1 MKNFL
6 LPAIAWSRISGPRS
20 LHLHSN
26 PSRRFLHLRWSECL
40 CAAFCV
46 AVVISSAPSSY
57 AQETESVGDAARA
70 FRARRAAQGNQ
81 DAKRPAQDPLSTTT
95 LVEWQIAG
103 MAVPD
108 VLYEIQARGISFA
121 ADDAHLKSLKDA
133 QVAPEVVAALPNVLS
148 HPDVSS
154 PSEIPQALTAAAQ
167 AFSVKDY
174 AAARHALEGL
184 MSLHNQDASLYAAL
198 GNLHFATR
206 DFDAAKTAFVRSAEL
221 DPGFAYAHV
230 RLAQIYYRLEQG
242 SQVAVEAKQ
251 ALRLQPTNAEAHKYL
266 ALSSTLQMQDSGG
279 AAAGGG
285 KVEDLSDLEA
295 GSNKEAKDL
304 NNQALALAQ
313 QNQWANGEN
322 GWGKAEAAY
331 KRAIELDPN
340 VAMYYYNL
348 GNLYTKW
355 GHPQQ
360 ALAALNKAKALAPR
374 NMAVRQ
380 NLGYT
385 MCQFNL
391 FSDAVTEFREM
402 LDMDP
407 HWNMARPCLIKAL
420 DSLGRKTEADQV
432 EMDYKLYKN
441 SDDSGE
447 DADADSGEDENGVK
461 L

>member
-1 MKNFL
+1 ML
-6 LPAIAWSRISGPRS
+6 ST
-20 LHLHSN
+20 
-26 PSRRFLHLRWSECL
+26 
-40 CAAFCV
+40 
-46 AVVISSAPSSY
+46 SSSP

-70 FRARRAAQGNQ
+70 FRARRAAQDNQ
-81 DAKRPAQDPLSTTT
+81 DAKRPAQSPLSATT
-95 LVEWQIAG
+95 LVEWQISG

-108 VLYEIQARGISFA
+108 ELNEIQTRGISFA
-121 ADDAHLKSLKDA
+121 ADDAHLKLLKDA
-133 QVAPEVVAALPNVLS
+133 CLAPELLAALPNVPS
-148 HPDVSS
+148 RPDASGS
-154 PSEIPQALTAAAQ
+154 SEIPPALTAAAQ
-167 AFSVKDY
+167 KFTAKDY
-174 AAARHALEGL
+174 ASARHAVE
-184 MSLHNQDASLYAAL
+184 SLIAQQNQDASLYAVL
-198 GNLHFATR
+198 GNVHFVER
-206 DFDAAKTAFVRSAEL
+206 DFEAAKTDFVRSAEL
-221 DPGFAYAHV
+221 DPDFVYAHV
-230 RLAQIYYRLEQG
+230 RLAQIYYRLEQS
-242 SQVAVEAKQ
+242 SQVADEAKK
-251 ALRLQPTNAEAHKYL
+251 ALRLQPTNADAHKYL
-266 ALSSTLQMQDSGG
+266 ALSSTMQMQDSAG

-304 NNQALALAQ
+304 NNQAIALAQ
-313 QNQWANGEN
+313 QNEWANGQDQ
-322 GWGKAEAAY
+322 WGKAEAAY

-380 NLGYT
+380 NLGYS
-385 MCQFNL
+385 MCQFNQ

-420 DSLGRKTEADQV
+420 DSLGRRKEADQV

-447 DADADSGEDENGVK
+447 GADGDSNEDEHGVK

>member
-1 MKNFL
+1 MKNLL
-6 LPAIAWSRISGPRS
+6 LPANAWISGPQLQHTHRS
-20 LHLHSN
+20 L
-26 PSRRFLHLRWSECL
+26 LRKVF
-40 CAAFCV
+40 CAAFCAALV
-46 AVVISSAPSSY
+46 LSSTSSSP
-57 AQETESVGDAARA
+57 AQENESVGDAARA

-81 DAKRPAQDPLSTTT
+81 DAKRPVQSPLSLTT

-103 MAVPD
+103 MALPD
-108 VLYEIQARGISFA
+108 VLNEVQTRGISFS
-121 ADDAHLKSLKDA
+121 ADDAHLKSLRDA
-133 QVAPEVVAALPNVLS
+133 HLAPELLAVLPNVPS
-148 HPDVSS
+148 HPDASS
-154 PSEIPQALTAAAQ
+154 SSEISQALTAAAQ
-167 AFSVKDY
+167 AFSAKDY
-174 AAARHALEGL
+174 ASARHALE
-184 MSLHNQDASLYAAL
+184 SLTAQDANLYAAI
-198 GNLHFATR
+198 GNLYFATR
-206 DFDAAKTAFVRSAEL
+206 DFTSAKTAFARSAEL
-221 DPGFAYAHV
+221 DPAFAYAHV

-242 SQVAVEAKQ
+242 SQVADEAKK
-251 ALRLQPTNAEAHKYL
+251 ALRLQPANADAHKYL
-266 ALSSTLQMQDSGG
+266 ALSSTMQMQDSGG
-279 AAAGGG
+279 AAAGGAN
-285 KVEDLSDLEA
+285 VEDLSDLSA
-295 GSNKEAKDL
+295 GSSTEAKNL

-313 QNQWANGEN
+313 QNEWA
-322 GWGKAEAAY
+322 KAEAAY

-355 GHPQQ
+355 RHPQQ

-380 NLGYT
+380 NLGYC

-447 DADADSGEDENGVK
+447 DADGDSNEDDNGVK

>member
-1 MKNFL
+1 MQNSL
-6 LPAIAWSRISGPRS
+6 LPANAWPFGFDTHAVLKTPRQQRSRLLAG
-20 LHLHSN
+20 
-26 PSRRFLHLRWSECL
+26 FCL
-40 CAAFCV
+40 TLAICATLPV
-46 AVVISSAPSSY
+46 R

-70 FRARRAAQGNQ
+70 FRARRAAQANQ
-81 DAKRPAQDPLSTTT
+81 DNQHPARPPLSATT
-95 LVEWQIAG
+95 LVTWQIAG
-103 MAVPD
+103 MAMPDILNEVQTRGITFVPD
-108 VLYEIQARGISFA
+108 NTQLDRLREAR
-121 ADDAHLKSLKDA
+121 
-133 QVAPEVVAALPNVLS
+133 VAPELLAALPNVPL
-148 HPDVSS
+148 HPDASTSS
-154 PSEIPQALTAAAQ
+154 EVPQALIAAAQ
-167 AFSVKDY
+167 AFSGKDY
-174 AAARHALEGL
+174 ATARHSLETCVQG
-184 MSLHNQDASLYAAL
+184 NQDANLYAAV
-198 GNLHFATR
+198 GNLNFISGDFAS
-206 DFDAAKTAFVRSAEL
+206 AKTAFVRSAEL
-221 DPGFAYAHV
+221 DPNFAYAHV

-242 SQVAVEAKQ
+242 SQVADEAKQ
-251 ALRLQPTNAEAHKYL
+251 ALRLQPANAEAHKYL
-266 ALSSTLQMQDSGG
+266 ALSSTMQTQDSGN

-295 GSNKEAKDL
+295 GSNKESKDL
-304 NNQALALAQ
+304 NNQGIALAQ
-313 QNQWANGEN
+313 QNEWA
-322 GWGKAEAAY
+322 KAEAAY

-355 GHPQQ
+355 RHPQQ
-360 ALAALNKAKALAPR
+360 ALAALNQAKALAPR

-432 EMDYKLYKN
+432 ERDYKLYKS
-441 SDDSGE
+441 SDDSGDSE
-447 DADADSGEDENGVK
+447 DGNSNQDESGVK

>member
-1 MKNFL
+1 MEKFL
-6 LPAIAWSRISGPRS
+6 LPASSGPRISGPQS
-20 LHLHSN
+20 QHSHR
-26 PSRRFLHLRWSECL
+26 PQWRKFVCV
-40 CAAFCV
+40 AFCV
-46 AVVISSAPSSY
+46 AVVFSSASSTC

-70 FRARRAAQGNQ
+70 FRARRVAQGNQ
-81 DAKRPAQDPLSTTT
+81 DAKRPAQSPLSATT
-95 LVEWQIAG
+95 LVEWQMAG

-108 VLYEIQARGISFA
+108 VLSEVQARGISFA

-133 QVAPEVVAALPNVLS
+133 HVAPELLAALPNVAS
-148 HPDVSS
+148 HPDASS
-154 PSEIPQALTAAAQ
+154 SSGIPQALTAAAQ
-167 AFSVKDY
+167 EFTAKDY
-174 AAARHALEGL
+174 ASARHALE
-184 MSLHNQDASLYAAL
+184 SLIAQHNQDAGFYAVL
-198 GNLHFATR
+198 GNLHFVTR

-221 DPGFAYAHV
+221 DPSFAYAHV

-242 SQVAVEAKQ
+242 SQVADEAKQ
-251 ALRLQPTNAEAHKYL
+251 ALRLQPTNADAHKYL
-266 ALSSTLQMQDSGG
+266 ALSSTMQMQDSGG
-279 AAAGGG
+279 AAAAGG

-295 GSNKEAKDL
+295 GSNQEAKDL
-304 NNQALALAQ
+304 NNQALALAH
-313 QNQWANGEN
+313 QNEWANGQDQ
-322 GWGKAEAAY
+322 WGKAEAAY

-380 NLGYT
+380 NLGYC
-385 MCQFNL
+385 MCQFNQ

-420 DSLGRKTEADQV
+420 DGLGRRKEADQV

-441 SDDSGE
+441 SDDSG
-447 DADADSGEDENGVK
+447 DTDD
-461 L
+461 

>member
-6 LPAIAWSRISGPRS
+6 LPARAGISGPQSQNPHRS
-20 LHLHSN
+20 L
-26 PSRRFLHLRWSECL
+26 LRKVFFAS
-40 CAAFCV
+40 FYV
-46 AVVISSAPSSY
+46 ALVLSSASSSP

-81 DAKRPAQDPLSTTT
+81 DAKRPVQSPLAATT

-103 MAVPD
+103 MAVPE
-108 VLYEIQARGISFA
+108 VLNEVQTRGISFA
-121 ADDAHLKSLKDA
+121 TDDAHLQSLKDA
-133 QVAPEVVAALPNVLS
+133 DLAPELLAALPHVPS
-148 HPDVSS
+148 HPDASS
-154 PSEIPQALTAAAQ
+154 SSEIPQALTAAAQ
-167 AFSVKDY
+167 AFTAKEY
-174 AAARHALEGL
+174 ASARHSLE
-184 MSLHNQDASLYAAL
+184 SLTAQDANLYAAL
-198 GNLHFATR
+198 GNLHFVTR
-206 DFDAAKTAFVRSAEL
+206 DFASAKTAFARSAEL
-221 DPGFAYAHV
+221 DPSFVYAHV

-242 SQVAVEAKQ
+242 SQVAEEAKQ

-266 ALSSTLQMQDSGG
+266 ALSSTMQMQDSGG
-279 AAAGGG
+279 AAAGGAN
-285 KVEDLSDLEA
+285 VEDLSDLKA
-295 GSNKEAKDL
+295 GGSTEAKNL

-313 QNQWANGEN
+313 QNEWA
-322 GWGKAEAAY
+322 KAEAAY
-331 KRAIELDPN
+331 NRAIELDPS

-355 GHPQQ
+355 RHPQQ

-441 SDDSGE
+441 SDDSGDSE
-447 DADADSGEDENGVK
+447 DGDSNEDDNGVK

>member
-1 MKNFL
+1 VKTFL
-6 LPAIAWSRISGPRS
+6 LPASSRSGISGPQS
-20 LHLHSN
+20 QHSHQ
-26 PSRRFLHLRWSECL
+26 PQWLRFVCV
-40 CAAFCV
+40 AFCV
-46 AVVISSAPSSY
+46 ATVISLASSSC

-81 DAKRPAQDPLSTTT
+81 DAKRPAQSPLSATT

-108 VLYEIQARGISFA
+108 ELNEIQARGISFA
-121 ADDAHLKSLKDA
+121 ADDAHLRSLKDA
-133 QVAPEVVAALPNVLS
+133 RLAPELLAALPNVPS
-148 HPDVSS
+148 HPDSGS
-154 PSEIPQALTAAAQ
+154 SEIPQALTAAAQ
-167 AFSVKDY
+167 AFGAKDY
-174 AAARHALEGL
+174 ASTRHALEGL
-184 MSLHNQDASLYAAL
+184 IAQHNQDAGLYAAL
-198 GNLHFATR
+198 GNLHFAGR

-221 DPGFAYAHV
+221 DPGFVYAHV

-242 SQVAVEAKQ
+242 SQVADEAKQ

-279 AAAGGG
+279 VAAGGG
-285 KVEDLSDLEA
+285 QVEDLSDLKA

-304 NNQALALAQ
+304 NNQAIALAD
-313 QNQWANGEN
+313 QNE
-322 GWGKAEAAY
+322 WGKAEAAY
-331 KRAIELDPN
+331 KRAIELDPA

-355 GHPQQ
+355 RHPQQ

-380 NLGYT
+380 NLGYS

-420 DSLGRKTEADQV
+420 DSLGRRKEADQV
-432 EMDYKLYKN
+432 EMDYKFYKN

-447 DADADSGEDENGVK
+447 GGDGDSDADENGVK

>member
-1 MKNFL
+1 MMRNSLWQANARPFGFDTHPALEIPRPQRRWWL
-6 LPAIAWSRISGPRS
+6 LASFCLALAIS
-20 LHLHSN
+20 
-26 PSRRFLHLRWSECL
+26 
-40 CAAFCV
+40 AARPVC
-46 AVVISSAPSSY
+46 

-70 FRARRAAQGNQ
+70 FRARRAAQANQ
-81 DAKRPAQDPLSTTT
+81 ETAHSAQPPLSATT
-95 LVEWQIAG
+95 LVTWEIAG

-108 VLYEIQARGISFA
+108 ILNELQNRGITFV
-121 ADDAHLKSLKDA
+121 ADTAQLDLLKDA
-133 QVAPEVVAALPNVLS
+133 HVAPEILAALPNVSS
-148 HPDVSS
+148 HPDASRSS
-154 PSEIPQALTAAAQ
+154 EVPQTLIAAAQ
-167 AFSVKDY
+167 AFSKKDY
-174 AAARHALEGL
+174 ATARHSLENL
-184 MSLHNQDASLYAAL
+184 VQQNQDANLHAAI
-198 GNLHFATR
+198 GNLNFMSGDLPSATS
-206 DFDAAKTAFVRSAEL
+206 AFLRSAQL
-221 DPGFAYAHV
+221 DPNFAYVHV

-242 SQVAVEAKQ
+242 AQMKDEAKQ
-251 ALRLQPTNAEAHKYL
+251 ALRLQPNNAEAHKYL
-266 ALSSTLQMQDSGG
+266 ALSATLQMQDSEG
-279 AAAGGG
+279 AAAGGSQ
-285 KVEDLSDLEA
+285 VEDLSDLKA
-295 GSNKEAKDL
+295 GSSTEAKNL

-313 QNQWANGEN
+313 QNEWANTENQWA
-322 GWGKAEAAY
+322 KAESAY

-355 GHPQQ
+355 RHPQQ

-420 DSLGRKTEADQV
+420 DSLGRKTEADKV
-432 EMDYKLYKN
+432 EMDYKLYKS
-441 SDDSGE
+441 SDDSGDSE
-447 DADADSGEDENGVK
+447 DGDSSEDENGVK

>member
-1 MKNFL
+1 MENFL
-6 LPAIAWSRISGPRS
+6 LPVSAWSRNGGPRS
-20 LHLHSN
+20 KDSHRSQ
-26 PSRRFLHLRWSECL
+26 SRGYF

-46 AVVISSAPSSY
+46 ALVFSSASSSP

-81 DAKRPAQDPLSTTT
+81 DAKRPAQNPLSAIT

-108 VLYEIQARGISFA
+108 VLNEVQARGISFA
-121 ADDAHLKSLKDA
+121 ADDAHLQSLKDA
-133 QVAPEVVAALPNVLS
+133 RLAPELLTALPNVPS
-148 HPDVSS
+148 HSDSS
-154 PSEIPQALTAAAQ
+154 SSSEIPQALTVAAQ
-167 AFSVKDY
+167 AFSAKDY
-174 AAARHALEGL
+174 VSARHALEML
-184 MSLHNQDASLYAAL
+184 SVQHNQDASLYAAL
-198 GNLHFATR
+198 GNLHFVAR

-221 DPGFAYAHV
+221 DPGFVYAHV
-230 RLAQIYYRLEQG
+230 RLAQIYYRLEQS
-242 SQVAVEAKQ
+242 SQVADEAKQ

-266 ALSSTLQMQDSGG
+266 ALSSTMQMQDSAG
-279 AAAGGG
+279 AAAGSG

-304 NNQALALAQ
+304 NNQGIALAQ
-313 QNQWANGEN
+313 QNEWV
-322 GWGKAEAAY
+322 KAETAY
-331 KRAIELDPN
+331 KRAIELDPS

-355 GHPQQ
+355 RHPQQ

-432 EMDYKLYKN
+432 EMDYKLYKS
-441 SDDSGE
+441 SDDSGDTE
-447 DADADSGEDENGVK
+447 DGDSNEDDKGVK

>member
-1 MKNFL
+1 MQNSL
-6 LPAIAWSRISGPRS
+6 LPANAWPFGFDTHAVLKTPRQQRSRLLAG
-20 LHLHSN
+20 
-26 PSRRFLHLRWSECL
+26 FCL
-40 CAAFCV
+40 TLAICATLPV
-46 AVVISSAPSSY
+46 R

-70 FRARRAAQGNQ
+70 FRARRAAQANQ
-81 DAKRPAQDPLSTTT
+81 DNQHPARPPLSATT
-95 LVEWQIAG
+95 LVTWQIAG
-103 MAVPD
+103 MAMPDILNEVQTRGITFVPD
-108 VLYEIQARGISFA
+108 NTQLDRLREAR
-121 ADDAHLKSLKDA
+121 
-133 QVAPEVVAALPNVLS
+133 VAPELLAALPNVPL
-148 HPDVSS
+148 HPDASTSS
-154 PSEIPQALTAAAQ
+154 EVRQALIAAAQ
-167 AFSVKDY
+167 AFSGKDY
-174 AAARHALEGL
+174 ATARHSLETCVQG
-184 MSLHNQDASLYAAL
+184 NQDANLYAAV
-198 GNLHFATR
+198 GNLNFISGDFAS
-206 DFDAAKTAFVRSAEL
+206 AKTAFVRSAEL
-221 DPGFAYAHV
+221 DPNFAYAHV
-230 RLAQIYYRLEQG
+230 RLAQIYYRIEQG
-242 SQVAVEAKQ
+242 SQVADEAKQ
-251 ALRLQPTNAEAHKYL
+251 ALRLQPANAEAHKYL
-266 ALSSTLQMQDSGG
+266 ALSSTMQTQDSGN

-295 GSNKEAKDL
+295 GSNKESKDL
-304 NNQALALAQ
+304 NNQGIALAQ
-313 QNQWANGEN
+313 QNEWA
-322 GWGKAEAAY
+322 KAEAAY

-355 GHPQQ
+355 RHPQQ

-432 EMDYKLYKN
+432 ERDYKLYKS
-441 SDDSGE
+441 SDDSGDSE
-447 DADADSGEDENGVK
+447 DGDSNQDESGVK

>member
-1 MKNFL
+1 MKTFL
-6 LPAIAWSRISGPRS
+6 LPAVAWSRVGGPRS
-20 LHLHSN
+20 QHPHSN
-26 PSRRFLHLRWSECL
+26 SSRRLLRLRWSKCL

-46 AVVISSAPSSY
+46 AVVISSARSSY
-57 AQETESVGDAARA
+57 AQETESVGDAARV

-81 DAKRPAQDPLSTTT
+81 DAKRPAQDPLSATTI
-95 LVEWQIAG
+95 VEWQIAG

-108 VLYEIQARGISFA
+108 VLNEVQARGISFA
-121 ADDAHLKSLKDA
+121 ADDAHLTSLKDA
-133 QVAPEVVAALPNVLS
+133 HLPAELLAALPNVPS
-148 HPDVSS
+148 HPDASNS
-154 PSEIPQALTAAAQ
+154 SEIPQALTGAAQ
-167 AFSVKDY
+167 AFSAKDY
-174 AAARHALEGL
+174 ASARHALE
-184 MSLHNQDASLYAAL
+184 SLIAQHSQDASLYAAL
-198 GNLHFATR
+198 GNLRFATR

-230 RLAQIYYRLEQG
+230 RLAQIYYRLEES
-242 SQVAVEAKQ
+242 SQVADEAKQ

-266 ALSSTLQMQDSGG
+266 ALSSTMQMQDSEG

-285 KVEDLSDLEA
+285 NVEDLSDLKA
-295 GSNKEAKDL
+295 GSNTEAKDL
-304 NNQALALAQ
+304 NNQGIALAQ
-313 QNQWANGEN
+313 QNKWAN
-322 GWGKAEAAY
+322 AEAAY

-355 GHPQQ
+355 QHPQQ

-432 EMDYKLYKN
+432 EMDYKLYKS

-447 DADADSGEDENGVK
+447 AADGDEDENGVK

>member
-1 MKNFL
+1 MMQN
-6 LPAIAWSRISGPRS
+6 SR
-20 LHLHSN
+20 
-26 PSRRFLHLRWSECL
+26 WQ
-40 CAAFCV
+40 
-46 AVVISSAPSSY
+46 SSY
-57 AQETESVGDAARA
+57 WPLGFDTCPALEIPRPQRRWWFVAGFCLALAISAVRPVRAQETESVGDAARA
-70 FRARRAAQGNQ
+70 FRARRAAQANQ
-81 DAKRPAQDPLSTTT
+81 DPARPAQPPLSATT
-95 LVEWQIAG
+95 LVTWEIAG

-108 VLYEIQARGISFA
+108 ILNEAQTRGITFVPDNTHLDRLKQAR
-121 ADDAHLKSLKDA
+121 
-133 QVAPEVVAALPNVLS
+133 VAPELLTALPNVPS
-148 HPDVSS
+148 HLDVSS
-154 PSEIPQALTAAAQ
+154 SSEVPQTLIAAAQ
-167 AFSVKDY
+167 AFSGKDY
-174 AAARHALEGL
+174 TAARHAMEGL
-184 MSLHNQDASLYAAL
+184 IRQNQDANLYAAL
-198 GNLHFATR
+198 GNLNFISGDFAS
-206 DFDAAKTAFVRSAEL
+206 AKTAFVRSAEL

-242 SQVAVEAKQ
+242 SQVAEEAKQ
-251 ALRLQPTNAEAHKYL
+251 ALRLQPTNAEARKYL
-266 ALSSTLQMQDSGG
+266 ALSSTIQMQDSGG
-279 AAAGGG
+279 AAAGAG

-304 NNQALALAQ
+304 NNQGIVLAQ
-313 QNQWANGEN
+313 QNEWA
-322 GWGKAEAAY
+322 KAEAAY

-355 GHPQQ
+355 RHPQQ

-420 DSLGRKTEADQV
+420 DSLGRRTEADKV
-432 EMDYKLYKN
+432 EMDYKLYKS
-441 SDDSGE
+441 SDDSGDSE
-447 DADADSGEDENGVK
+447 DGDSNEDDNGVK

>member
-1 MKNFL
+1 MKNLL
-6 LPAIAWSRISGPRS
+6 LPANAWISGPQLQHTHRS
-20 LHLHSN
+20 L
-26 PSRRFLHLRWSECL
+26 LRKVF
-40 CAAFCV
+40 CAAFFAALV
-46 AVVISSAPSSY
+46 LSSTSSSR
-57 AQETESVGDAARA
+57 AQENESVGDAARA

-81 DAKRPAQDPLSTTT
+81 DAKRPVQSPLSPTT

-108 VLYEIQARGISFA
+108 VLNEVQTRGISFS
-121 ADDAHLKSLKDA
+121 ADDAHLKSLRDA
-133 QVAPEVVAALPNVLS
+133 HLAPELLAVLPHVPS
-148 HPDVSS
+148 HPDASS
-154 PSEIPQALTAAAQ
+154 SSEISQALTAAAQ
-167 AFSVKDY
+167 AFSAKDY
-174 AAARHALEGL
+174 ASARHALE
-184 MSLHNQDASLYAAL
+184 SLTAQDANLYAAI
-198 GNLHFATR
+198 GNLYFATR
-206 DFDAAKTAFVRSAEL
+206 DFASAKTAFARSAEL
-221 DPGFAYAHV
+221 DPSFAYAHV

-242 SQVAVEAKQ
+242 SQVADEAKK
-251 ALRLQPTNAEAHKYL
+251 ALRLQPANADAHKYL
-266 ALSSTLQMQDSGG
+266 ALSSTMQMQDSGG
-279 AAAGGG
+279 AAAGGAN
-285 KVEDLSDLEA
+285 VEDLSDLSA
-295 GSNKEAKDL
+295 GSSTEAKNL

-313 QNQWANGEN
+313 QNEWA
-322 GWGKAEAAY
+322 KAEAAY

-355 GHPQQ
+355 RHPQQ

-380 NLGYT
+380 NLGYC

-420 DSLGRKTEADQV
+420 DALGRKTEADQV

-447 DADADSGEDENGVK
+447 DADGDSNEDDNGVK

>member
-1 MKNFL
+1 MIQNSLWQAKARPFGFDTHAVLKSPRPRRWWL
-6 LPAIAWSRISGPRS
+6 LAS
-20 LHLHSN
+20 
-26 PSRRFLHLRWSECL
+26 
-40 CAAFCV
+40 FCV
-46 AVVISSAPSSY
+46 ALAISAACPVC

-70 FRARRAAQGNQ
+70 FRARRAAQANQ
-81 DAKRPAQDPLSTTT
+81 DTTHPAQPPLSATT
-95 LVEWQIAG
+95 LVTWEIAG

-108 VLYEIQARGISFA
+108 ILNELQNRGITFVPDNA
-121 ADDAHLKSLKDA
+121 QLDLLKGAH
-133 QVAPEVVAALPNVLS
+133 VAPEILAALPNVSS
-148 HPDVSS
+148 HPDASRSS
-154 PSEIPQALTAAAQ
+154 EVPQTLVAAAQ
-167 AFSVKDY
+167 AFSNKDY
-174 AAARHALEGL
+174 ATARHSLETL
-184 MSLHNQDASLYAAL
+184 VQQNLVQQSQDANLHAAI
-198 GNLHFATR
+198 GNLNFMSGDLPSATS
-206 DFDAAKTAFVRSAEL
+206 AFLRSAQL
-221 DPGFAYAHV
+221 DPNFAYAHV

-242 SQVAVEAKQ
+242 SQMKDEAKQ
-251 ALRLQPTNAEAHKYL
+251 ALRLQPNNAEAHKYL
-266 ALSSTLQMQDSGG
+266 ALSATMQMQDSEG

-285 KVEDLSDLEA
+285 QVEDLSDLKA
-295 GSNKEAKDL
+295 GSSTEAKNL

-313 QNQWANGEN
+313 QNEWDKTENQWA
-322 GWGKAEAAY
+322 KAEAAY

-355 GHPQQ
+355 RHPQQ

-420 DSLGRKTEADQV
+420 DSLGRKTEADKV
-432 EMDYKLYKN
+432 EMDYKLYKS
-441 SDDSGE
+441 SDDSGDSE
-447 DADADSGEDENGVK
+447 DGDSSEDENGVK

>member
-1 MKNFL
+1 MMQNSL
-6 LPAIAWSRISGPRS
+6 LQASARPLGFGSHARLKSPRPRRWWLLAGFCLALTIS
-20 LHLHSN
+20 
-26 PSRRFLHLRWSECL
+26 
-40 CAAFCV
+40 
-46 AVVISSAPSSY
+46 AVRPVR

-70 FRARRAAQGNQ
+70 FRARRAAQANQ
-81 DAKRPAQDPLSTTT
+81 DTAHPAQPPLSAAT
-95 LVEWQIAG
+95 LVTWQIAG
-103 MAVPD
+103 MAEPD
-108 VLYEIQARGISFA
+108 ILNELQTRGITFIP
-121 ADDAHLKSLKDA
+121 DNAHMDLLKEA
-133 QVAPEVVAALPNVLS
+133 RFAPELLAALPNMPS
-148 HPDVSS
+148 HPDASTS
-154 PSEIPQALTAAAQ
+154 PVLPQTLIAAAQ
-167 AFSVKDY
+167 AFSSKDY
-174 AAARHALEGL
+174 ATARRTLEIL
-184 MSLHNQDASLYAAL
+184 VQQNQDANLYAAI
-198 GNLHFATR
+198 GNLNFMSGDLPSATS
-206 DFDAAKTAFVRSAEL
+206 AFLRSAQF
-221 DPGFAYAHV
+221 DPHFVYAHV

-242 SQVAVEAKQ
+242 SQMKDEAKQ
-251 ALRLQPTNAEAHKYL
+251 ALRLQPSNAEAHKYL
-266 ALSSTLQMQDSGG
+266 ALSATMQTQESDG
-279 AAAGGG
+279 AATGGG
-285 KVEDLSDLEA
+285 KVEDLSDLKA
-295 GSNKEAKDL
+295 GSSTEAKNL

-313 QNQWANGEN
+313 QNEWANGEN
-322 GWGKAEAAY
+322 QWAKAEAAY

-447 DADADSGEDENGVK
+447 DADSDGDENGVK

>member
-1 MKNFL
+1 MFL
-6 LPAIAWSRISGPRS
+6 LPASSGSTISDPQS
-20 LHLHSN
+20 QHSH
-26 PSRRFLHLRWSECL
+26 RQQWRKFVCV
-40 CAAFCV
+40 AFCI
-46 AVVISSAPSSY
+46 ATVILLASSSR

-70 FRARRAAQGNQ
+70 FRARRVAQGNQ
-81 DAKRPAQDPLSTTT
+81 DAKRPAQSPLSGTT

-108 VLYEIQARGISFA
+108 VLNEVQVRGISFA
-121 ADDAHLKSLKDA
+121 ADDAHLQSLKDA
-133 QVAPEVVAALPNVLS
+133 CLAPEVLAALPSAPS
-148 HPDVSS
+148 HPDASGSS
-154 PSEIPQALTAAAQ
+154 DIPQALTAAAQ
-167 AFSVKDY
+167 AFNSKDY
-174 AAARHALEGL
+174 ASAGRALE
-184 MSLHNQDASLYAAL
+184 SLIVQHNQDASLYAAL
-198 GNLHFATR
+198 GNLHFVVR
-206 DFDAAKTAFVRSAEL
+206 DFEAAKSAFVRTAEL

-242 SQVAVEAKQ
+242 SQVADEAKQ

-266 ALSSTLQMQDSGG
+266 ALSATIQMQDSGG
-279 AAAGGG
+279 AASGGG
-285 KVEDLSDLEA
+285 KVDDLSGLEA

-304 NNQALALAQ
+304 NNQAVALAE
-313 QNQWANGEN
+313 QNQWV
-322 GWGKAEAAY
+322 KAEAAY

-355 GHPQQ
+355 QHPQQ
-360 ALAALNKAKALAPR
+360 ALAALNKAKSLAPR

-420 DSLGRKTEADQV
+420 DSLGRKKEADQV
-432 EMDYKLYKN
+432 EMDYKFYKN

-447 DADADSGEDENGVK
+447 GGDADSDEDDKGVK

>member
-1 MKNFL
+1 MKDFL
-6 LPAIAWSRISGPRS
+6 LPAIVWPRICGARS
-20 LHLHSN
+20 QN
-26 PSRRFLHLRWSECL
+26 PHNRTSRRFFHLRWSECL

-46 AVVISSAPSSY
+46 AVVISSARSSY

-70 FRARRAAQGNQ
+70 FRARRAAQVNQ
-81 DAKRPAQDPLSTTT
+81 DTKPPAQAPLSATT
-95 LVEWQIAG
+95 LVEWQVAG

-108 VLYEIQARGISFA
+108 VLNEVQTRGISFT
-121 ADDAHLKSLKDA
+121 ADDAHLNLLKDA
-133 QVAPEVVAALPNVLS
+133 HVAPELLAALPNVPS
-148 HPDVSS
+148 HPDPGSS
-154 PSEIPQALTAAAQ
+154 QVPQALTSAAQ
-167 AFSVKDY
+167 SFAAKDY
-174 AAARHALEGL
+174 ASTRHALEGL
-184 MSLHNQDASLYAAL
+184 IAQHNQDASFYAAL
-198 GNLHFATR
+198 GNVHFVTR
-206 DFDAAKTAFVRSAEL
+206 DFASAKTAFVRSAEL
-221 DPGFAYAHV
+221 DPSFAYAHV

-242 SQVAVEAKQ
+242 SQVADEAKQ
-251 ALRLQPTNAEAHKYL
+251 ALRLQPANAEAHKYL
-266 ALSSTLQMQDSGG
+266 ALSATLQMQDSGG

-285 KVEDLSDLEA
+285 KVEDLSDLQA

-304 NNQALALAQ
+304 NNQGIAFAQ
-313 QNQWANGEN
+313 QNDWA
-322 GWGKAEAAY
+322 KAEAAY

-355 GHPQQ
+355 QHPQQ

-391 FSDAVTEFREM
+391 FSDAVSEFREM

-447 DADADSGEDENGVK
+447 DADSDSDEDKNGVK